1 VARRPLPRAV
11 PRPPPEGHRVSK
23 LPPTLAPSYYDLFES
38 LFLLSA
44 SSVSAM
50 RVCDQLYRL
59 NSVFTDIVVWRVN
72 PLLPLPFSWSRGDAR
87 AILVWCA
94 VTEALSRLT

>member
-72 PLLPLPFSWSRGDAR
+72 PCLLRVMFIVSPFLFLGVGEM
-87 AILVWCA
+87 LVRFLCG
-94 VTEALSRLT
+94 VR